1 MPVATTARVAPVVA
15 AAGCGPAIGWFRH
28 GSIASGDWMQYAG
41 LVALVVATAAIAGAL
56 LRPTRPGAIAIAA
69 LAGLGLW
76 EGVTIF
82 WTAVPNLA
90 RDEAGLTIT
99 YALVLLLAVSLPAS
113 RHERLLALEG
123 TSLLFGAYAVA
134 CALRFRFGAHPL
146 FGEGRA
152 ADPIS
157 YINAGAALWALGF
170 WPGIAAAAR
179 RGAHPVTRA
188 ACLGAA
194 AVSLAGVVTAQSK
207 GAVLGLLLSAV
218 VVFALSGRRTRL
230 AVPAAIATA
239 VTVAAAAPLT
249 GPYRARP
256 DHLEAAINTVGTAM
270 LGVCLIAAVA
280 GLAYTL
286 LDRRMEPAPSTV
298 RRTGLLTAWAV
309 AAAAVAGIAVILAP
323 HPIRKLQH
331 DWRAAHH
338 SSAET
343 ATTHLAALGSNR
355 FDFWRV
361 ALDGS
366 VRHPLFGIGAR
377 GFGPYY
383 LIRGRSYETPARAHS
398 LPLEVLLEDGAVGL
412 ILLGMWLGAVFTGL
426 VAGARARRATS
437 IAGLGATAAAVG
449 QMCVDWTWTFPAVG
463 LPLFVLAGLGL
474 QGSARPLSRIGARA
488 VAGCALAAALL
499 VFFPTYL
506 SARIATQAVFDRA
519 PGRLKWAARVDP
531 LSPAPDIARYE
542 LAATSDA
549 QLVAA
554 RALVRRQPR
563 SVAYQYLYGEA
574 LAAARRPDAA
584 RAALLRALA
593 LHPGDRTVRRALRG
607 LRGQ

>member
-1 MPVATTARVAPVVA
+1 
-15 AAGCGPAIGWFRH
+15 
-28 GSIASGDWMQYAG
+28 
-41 LVALVVATAAIAGAL
+41 
-56 LRPTRPGAIAIAA
+56 
-69 LAGLGLW
+69 
-76 EGVTIF
+76 
-82 WTAVPNLA
+82 
-90 RDEAGLTIT
+90 
-99 YALVLLLAVSLPAS
+99 
-113 RHERLLALEG
+113 
-123 TSLLFGAYAVA
+123 
-134 CALRFRFGAHPL
+134 
-146 FGEGRA
+146 
-152 ADPIS
+152 
-157 YINAGAALWALGF
+157 
-170 WPGIAAAAR
+170 
-179 RGAHPVTRA
+179 
-188 ACLGAA
+188 
-194 AVSLAGVVTAQSK
+194 
-207 GAVLGLLLSAV
+207 
-218 VVFALSGRRTRL
+218 
-230 AVPAAIATA
+230 
-239 VTVAAAAPLT
+239 
-249 GPYRARP
+249 
-256 DHLEAAINTVGTAM
+256 M

-463 LPLFVLAGLGL
+463 AGCWFAGTWSI
-474 QGSARPLSRIGARA
+474 QIRHIPFGGRASTGMAGAVSRPTERGRV
-488 VAGCALAAALL
+488 VAGGCC
-499 VFFPTYL
+499 
-506 SARIATQAVFDRA
+506 
-519 PGRLKWAARVDP
+519 
-531 LSPAPDIARYE
+531 
-542 LAATSDA
+542 
-549 QLVAA
+549 
-554 RALVRRQPR
+554 
-563 SVAYQYLYGEA
+563 
-574 LAAARRPDAA
+574 
-584 RAALLRALA
+584 
-593 LHPGDRTVRRALRG
+593 
-607 LRGQ
+607 